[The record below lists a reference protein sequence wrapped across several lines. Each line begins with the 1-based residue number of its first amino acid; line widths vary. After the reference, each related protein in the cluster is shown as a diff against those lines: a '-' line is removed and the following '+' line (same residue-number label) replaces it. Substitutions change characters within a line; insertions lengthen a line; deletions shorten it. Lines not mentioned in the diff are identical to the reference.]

1 MLCKFL
7 SEERTHN
14 AHFFW
19 ILAWTLVLFTRFMA
33 REIICQMVLYLTIY
47 FFIGLETA
55 YYVVPIILIR
65 AGLNSFE
72 QIAPNWDPNLRGP
85 ALELSTLG
93 CSSPHNN
100 RFLHWVLCRQRPI
113 LVLIWTMFCCLDF
126 YISK

>member
-1 MLCKFL
+1 
-7 SEERTHN
+7 
-14 AHFFW
+14 
-19 ILAWTLVLFTRFMA
+19 MA

-85 ALELSTLG
+85 ALELSALD
-93 CSSPHNN
+93 CSSPHKQQVFTLGPVPSKADPGPYLNN
-100 RFLHWVLCRQRPI
+100 VLLLRFL
-113 LVLIWTMFCCLDF
+113 
-126 YISK
+126 Y